1 MKKAVNKNYDYVY
14 PPKRR
19 MGRPTNAE
27 VEEAREDLR
36 RHSRLLRESLT
47 KPDCMEFERQGE
59 LMWEKFGVDLSPGD
73 EVKVS

>member
-1 MKKAVNKNYDYVY
+1 
-14 PPKRR
+14 

-27 VEEAREDLR
+27 VEEARKDSQR
-36 RHSRLLRESLT
+36 FCRLLRESLDH
-47 KPDCMEFERQGE
+47 PDCEEFERQGV